1 MKYLI
6 VTIFPLSSCWVDDS
20 KELVIGHSLRVKVC
34 PHGPTLHV
42 VIGPLERPHHLTLP
56 SACIPNNKHR
66 VPHCQQLLQLHHLTQ
81 RQRNIFSSCVCV
93 SQKETSDMEHKQ
105 PCTPQS
111 SLSFELWRSLR
122 CISSLIF

>member
-93 SQKETSDMEHKQ
+93 SQRKLLTWNTNNLAHHNLAFHLNCGAHYAASH
-105 PCTPQS
+105 
-111 SLSFELWRSLR
+111 L
-122 CISSLIF
+122 